1 MGVPTSRRAL
11 VVLHDHASSS
21 GYVGE
26 RLRQRGFTV
35 DELVVVPP
43 ERFDDP
49 LVDFDF
55 PNPADYDLLVP
66 AGAPWSVYD
75 HDRVGSWIKPELVW
89 LAGAVDAGNPV
100 LGICFGAQALATALG
115 GETIRAARP
124 EVGWVEIQSDDPGLI
139 PRGPWLQWHYDVF
152 SVPPGATE
160 LARNPVGPQA
170 YRYGRALGVQFHPE
184 VTADGIGVWLD
195 IGGAETARALGVDP
209 DLLRRSTAARADEAR
224 ARAYVLVDAFLA
236 RIARLT

>member
-1 MGVPTSRRAL
+1 MSKGRAL

-55 PNPADYDLLVP
+55 PNPAGYDLLVP

-75 HDRVGSWIKPELVW
+75 HARIGSWIKPELVW
-89 LAGAVDAGNPV
+89 LAGAVDAGVPV

-152 SVPPGATE
+152 SVPPEATE
-160 LARNPVGPQA
+160 LARNSVGPQA

-195 IGGAETARALGVDP
+195 NGGAETARASGVDP

-224 ARAYVLVDAFLA
+224 GRAHVLVDAFLA